1 MKAKGPRTRKD
12 KETPKLSNHERE
24 QLHAWMKT
32 TPQQRLAWL
41 EEALQLAALHP
52 EVPYPPGAGKAGETP
67 RGRKELE

>member
-1 MKAKGPRTRKD
+1 VAKVKAKGPRTRKD
-12 KETPKLSNHERE
+12 KETPKLSNHERD

-52 EVPYPPGAGKAGETP
+52 EVPYQPGAGKAGETS
-67 RGRKELE
+67 RS